1 MNYSQDRPERP
12 VWSESV
18 YMFIS
23 FHTAEPIARYWI
35 GLSNT
40 EVETVFL
47 KRQKTNTE
55 AETVFSKRQKC
66 YDESGVRTHARR
78 TVPKTVALDHSAIS
92 PLAIFGKHRQY
103 YTFQF
108 SVIDLNNNLSLAHR
122 HRPSQHMCVVVIV
135 SSCHGGMLI
144 PSLEP
149 FDTL

>member
-23 FHTAEPIARYWI
+23 FHTAELKARYWI
-35 GLSNT
+35 GLS
-40 EVETVFL
+40 
-47 KRQKTNTE
+47 NTE

-108 SVIDLNNNLSLAHR
+108 PVIDLNNN
-122 HRPSQHMCVVVIV
+122 
-135 SSCHGGMLI
+135 
-144 PSLEP
+144 
-149 FDTL
+149 